1 MKKRIVLSGLS
12 IMLGAAVSFAQVLIQ
27 PQKANERW
35 IGMWQGQLDGQ
46 PGVIITL
53 AERDGHLDGTAVFNI
68 VSRKPQPH
76 VIASQPQ
83 MLLATTT
90 DGDTLHFQIKAFQ
103 GRPDL
108 VYDLK
113 ATGDDTAHLKCL
125 NCDGSAESDMVRAPI
140 RPKQE

>member
-83 MLLATTT
+83 MLLSTTT
-90 DGDTLHFQIKAFQ
+90 DGDTLHFQIRAFP

-125 NCDGSAESDMVRAPI
+125 NCDGSAESDMVRAPV

>member
-1 MKKRIVLSGLS
+1 MKMQIVLSGLS
-12 IMLGAAVSFAQVLIQ
+12 IVLGTAVSFAQVLIQ
-27 PQKANERW
+27 PQKGNERW

-46 PGVIITL
+46 PGVILTL
-53 AERDGHLDGTAVFNI
+53 AELDGRLDGTVVFNI

-76 VIASQPQ
+76 VIASEPQ
-83 MLLATTT
+83 MLISTTT
-90 DGDTLHFQIKAFQ
+90 DGDTLHFQVRAFQ

-125 NCDGSAESDMVRAPI
+125 NCDGSAESDMVRAPV